1 MNWFFLRDVLNN
13 FFVKNT
19 LILDEK
25 TRIEDFL

>member
-1 MNWFFLRDVLNN
+1 MNWFFLRELNN